1 MTPVWILAARKLA
14 VPIICT
20 AAASVVYDRF
30 SLPAEVPAE
39 GPAGN
44 TSQRKILRENVR
56 GLCSVI
62 VPGIECN
69 CPALHSMP
77 GQHAGYSDTSNNCI
91 INLCSI
97 RDVIV
102 FFFFFCITYS
112 LSQSMVHGCRG
123 KASPLAVTAMSMV
136 LQGRCKWQRRTM
148 ALDSYDTSQ
157 HVAFFLG
164 CSHMQVSLGPNAA
177 PRVVLQA
184 TSFPATGTQMALHE
198 SRRGSP
204 GKPMDCL

>member
-102 FFFFFCITYS
+102 FFFFFLYHLQLVAINGS
-112 LSQSMVHGCRG
+112 W
-123 KASPLAVTAMSMV
+123 
-136 LQGRCKWQRRTM
+136 LQGEGFTTGSDGNEHGAARSLQVAKAHNGAGFVRHFTARSIFPGLFTHASFFGSKRC
-148 ALDSYDTSQ
+148 TSGC
-157 HVAFFLG
+157 VA
-164 CSHMQVSLGPNAA
+164 SHIVPSNWY
-177 PRVVLQA
+177 
-184 TSFPATGTQMALHE
+184 TD
-198 SRRGSP
+198 GST
-204 GKPMDCL
+204 